1 MTASA
6 SAPITRRVGLAVF
19 GSIAT
24 GLVLGLLL
32 VLVVF
37 AGGSESRITGAA
49 LVALGTGF
57 VTLAVASRRTAQPQ
71 PWALPP
77 GVAAIVTG
85 LALVALE
92 PGDRALRLAGWIW
105 PVGVLVVVG
114 WSVSGARA
122 SLRHWSRRV
131 LLHPALIVL
140 LVAAVAGAFETVAEA
155 TSTTAPPPAGR
166 TYLVDGH
173 RLYLSCTGQ
182 GGAPP
187 TVVLVNGLG
196 ERATSWSAVQRAV
209 AASGRVCVFDRAGEG
224 WSGRGPGAQ
233 DAHQVALDLHGL
245 LRAAG
250 VPGPYVLA
258 GHSVGGP
265 YALVYA
271 AMYPKQVAGMALI
284 DSSSPE
290 QFELPAYPR
299 FYSAWRRVGAVLPSL
314 SRVAGRLVGA
324 ESPRELSADR
334 VEFNQLRRVFDQ
346 AKALRSLHGKPL
358 AVVTADRGAMRGWQA
373 AQARLARLSTNSVR
387 LHVPGASHG
396 SILDERFAGVVSRA
410 IVEISERAA

>member
-1 MTASA
+1 MTAPA
-6 SAPITRRVGLAVF
+6 SAPLSRRVGLAVF
-19 GSIAT
+19 GSIAA
-24 GLVLGLLL
+24 GLVLGLFL

-57 VTLAVASRRTAQPQ
+57 VTLTVTSRRAALPQ

-77 GVAAIVTG
+77 GVASIVTG
-85 LALVALE
+85 LALVGLE

-105 PVGVLVVVG
+105 PVGIVVVVG
-114 WSVSGARA
+114 WSVAGARA
-122 SLRHWSRRV
+122 SLRHWSRRALLYPALFV
-131 LLHPALIVL
+131 LLLAG
-140 LVAAVAGAFETVAEA
+140 AAGAFEAVAQA
-155 TSTTAPPPAGR
+155 TWTNPPPSAGR

-182 GGAPP
+182 GIGP
-187 TVVLVNGLG
+187 TAVLVNGLG

-209 AASGRVCVFDRAGEG
+209 ATSSRVCVFDRAGEG
-224 WSGRGPGAQ
+224 WSGRVPGAQ

-271 AMYPKQVAGMALI
+271 AMYPKEVAGMALI

-290 QFELPAYPR
+290 QFELPTYPR

-324 ESPRELSADR
+324 ESPRELSANR

-346 AKALRSLHGKPL
+346 AKALRSLYGKPL

-373 AQARLARLSTNSVR
+373 AQARLARLSTNSIR
-387 LHVPGASHG
+387 MHVPAAAHG

-410 IVEISERAA
+410 IVEVSERAA

>member
-1 MTASA
+1 MTAAA
-6 SAPITRRVGLAVF
+6 SAPLTRRVGLAVF
-19 GSIAT
+19 GSIAA
-24 GLVLGLLL
+24 GLALGLFL

-57 VTLAVASRRTAQPQ
+57 VALAVASRRTAQLQ

-77 GVAAIVTG
+77 GVASIVTG
-85 LALVALE
+85 LALVGLE

-105 PVGVLVVVG
+105 PVGLLVVVG
-114 WSVSGARA
+114 WSVAGARD
-122 SLRHWSRRV
+122 SLRHWSRRA
-131 LLHPALIVL
+131 LLYPALAVL
-140 LVAAVAGAFETVAEA
+140 LVAAVAGAFEAVAQA
-155 TSTTAPPPAGR
+155 TSTNAPPSAGR

-173 RLYLSCTGQ
+173 RLYLSCAGQ
-182 GGAPP
+182 SVGP

-209 AASGRVCVFDRAGEG
+209 ATSSRVCVFDRAGEG

-233 DAHQVALDLHGL
+233 DAHQVALDLHLL
-245 LRAAG
+245 LRAAA
-250 VPGPYVLA
+250 VPGPSVLA

-271 AMYPKQVAGMALI
+271 AMFPRQVAGMALI
-284 DSSSPE
+284 DSSSPA
-290 QFELPAYPR
+290 QFDLPTYPR
-299 FYSAWRRVGAVLPSL
+299 FYSAWRRVGALLPSL

-373 AQARLARLSTNSVR
+373 AQARLARLSTNSIR
-387 LHVPGASHG
+387 MHVPAAAHG

-410 IVEISERAA
+410 IVEVSERAA